1 LALALAEQHH
11 VVIVDLNL
19 PGIDGPEVAM
29 EIRRRWWG
37 APPVLIA
44 LSGSVAEIA
53 RHQSSAVFEHAFTK
67 PVNVDRLIEILV
79 RQE

>member
-1 LALALAEQHH
+1 
-11 VVIVDLNL
+11 VGGD
-19 PGIDGPEVAM
+19 
-29 EIRRRWWG
+29 
-37 APPVLIA
+37 PPVLIA

-67 PVNVDRLIEILV
+67 PVNVDRLIEILL